1 MWRAIDKLRRRTG
14 LPIFWGEAGA
24 TVPISDRFG
33 FDRGTPIDRF
43 YIEDFLTRNADA
55 VQGRTLEIGDDSYT
69 ARLGGARTSHRDV
82 LHIDAGNP
90 AATIVGDLSDP
101 AVLPEAAFDCAV
113 ITQTLHLIWD
123 MGAGVRALHRAL
135 RPGGTL
141 LLTVPGITSIDR
153 YDWGAGWYWSLTG
166 QSATRL
172 FGEVFGDGNVT
183 VEVHGNVFAACAFL
197 QGAALE
203 EVPIAKLRVRDPC
216 YPVIVAVRATRAAA

>member
-1 MWRAIDKLRRRTG
+1 MDKLRRRAR
-14 LPIFWGEAGA
+14 LPILWGEVGT

-43 YIEDFLTRNADA
+43 YIEEFLSRHAD
-55 VQGRTLEIGDDSYT
+55 VVRGRTLEIGDDTYT
-69 ARLGGARTSHRDV
+69 ARLGGSQTSHRDV
-82 LHIDAGNP
+82 LHIDATNP

-101 AVLPEAAFDCAV
+101 AVLPEAVFDCAV

-123 MGAGVRALHRAL
+123 MTAGVKALHRSL

-153 YDWGAGWYWSLTG
+153 YDWGAEWYWSLTG
-166 QSATRL
+166 QSAIRL
-172 FGEVFGDGNVT
+172 FGDVFGDNHVT

-203 EVPIAKLRVRDPC
+203 DVPVGKLRVQDAS

>member
-1 MWRAIDKLRRRTG
+1 MWRALDKLRRRAR
-14 LPIFWGEAGA
+14 LPLFWGEVGT

-33 FDRGTPIDRF
+33 FDRGTPIDRY
-43 YIEDFLTRNADA
+43 YIEEFLSRHAD
-55 VQGRTLEIGDDSYT
+55 VVRGRTLEIGDDSYT
-69 ARLGGARTSHRDV
+69 ARLGGSRTSHRDV
-82 LHIDAGNP
+82 LHIDTSNP

-101 AVLPEAAFDCAV
+101 AVLPEAVFDCAI

-123 MGAGVRALHRAL
+123 MTEGVRALHRAL

-166 QSATRL
+166 QSATRM
-172 FGEVFGDGNVT
+172 FGEVFGYDNVT

-203 EVPIAKLRVRDPC
+203 EVPLAKLQVQDPC
-216 YPVIVAVRATRAAA
+216 YPVIVAVRATSAVA